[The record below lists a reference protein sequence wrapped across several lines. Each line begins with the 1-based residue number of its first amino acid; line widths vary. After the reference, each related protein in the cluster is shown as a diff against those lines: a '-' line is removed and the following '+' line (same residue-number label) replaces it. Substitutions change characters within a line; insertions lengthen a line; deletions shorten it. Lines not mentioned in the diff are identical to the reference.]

1 MFTASLLL
9 KENTST
15 SLSTLVEKALQRK
28 PPFPEYE
35 LQLNV
40 SQFILLL
47 RSNPEKIPKPLQP
60 DEGFES
66 DIDSLSIV
74 SSDDSFT
81 SGNVVEN
88 ISKTRETDSANG
100 SASSDSDTDSPP
112 TQEQAF
118 PNENIYLNP
127 KLETKNFDVVRENHN
142 LVNCIC
148 YTDVKCTE
156 ILVFVIEDKALV
168 FKFDNITLLQQ
179 FYAKF
184 AALKAVNNQ
193 VVYNQNN
200 TTTKK
205 FNLLQ
210 KTDNNGITHIQITR
224 EPPKPVYVD
233 EGPSSIISLNTPE
246 DNLNKLINKSVQHIK
261 SLNEYNNTNTI
272 NRRYRQTNSID
283 LDLKYKDKSA
293 SADDLL
299 DLNQDEDQ
307 MIEVKSK
314 NDLRKV
320 WNSSENILDIQPQ
333 RPERK
338 KKAKGKAPLPPDV
351 EIKQDILSG
360 QYVRVHVKTEN
371 TEPSRIIMRGQIKE
385 PHPKKLQNNGMLST
399 KPSLNTLVKNKAAQI
414 LKYAPRRF
422 ETSTLTRNKTPP
434 QETWTNSIPRFF
446 KQPRS
451 RSETRVAQPM
461 AYRYIDTTLNYPV
474 TYVPVA
480 TANGRVLKSHEVP
493 YSFGGLP
500 SYKTNSIGPSSNIG
514 NRLFGLSPKLRD
526 FNPQPQDSID
536 SKWKIESQRPNGEG
550 YLKSVIKKDE
560 NKRKNEKKVTF
571 SAYTTVQV
579 V

>member
-1 MFTASLLL
+1 MFTATLLL

-15 SLSTLVEKALQRK
+15 SLSTLVEKALQKK
-28 PPFPEYE
+28 PPFAEYE
-35 LQLNV
+35 LQLKV
-40 SQFILLL
+40 SELTLLQKT
-47 RSNPEKIPKPLQP
+47 NPEKPRPFQP

-81 SGNVVEN
+81 ACHAAENSG
-88 ISKTRETDSANG
+88 KTPETDSANG

-112 TQEQAF
+112 VVIQEPSF
-118 PNENIYLNP
+118 SNNVFLN
-127 KLETKNFDVVRENHN
+127 KNNETKKETYN
-142 LVNCIC
+142 LVKCIC

-156 ILVFVIEDKALV
+156 ILVFVIENKALV
-168 FKFDNITLLQQ
+168 FKFDNVTLLQQ
-179 FYAKF
+179 FHAKF

-193 VVYNQNN
+193 VVYNKTNATN
-200 TTTKK
+200 KT

-210 KTDNNGITHIQITR
+210 STDNNGVTHIQITR
-224 EPPKPVYVD
+224 ESPTPKYVN

-272 NRRYRQTNSID
+272 NRRYKTTNFND
-283 LDLKYKDKSA
+283 LENLRNKDKSA

-299 DLNQDEDQ
+299 ELHQEDR
-307 MIEVKSK
+307 ITEITTRS
-314 NDLRKV
+314 NFRKT
-320 WNSSENILDIQPQ
+320 WNSSENIIDTHPT

-338 KKAKGKAPLPPDV
+338 KKAKAPLPPDV

-360 QYVRVHVKTEN
+360 QYVRVNVKTEN

-385 PHPKKLQNNGMLST
+385 PHPKKLQNYGILST

-414 LKYAPRRF
+414 LKYAPKKL
-422 ETSTLTRNKTPP
+422 ETSTLTRHKTPP

-451 RSETRVAQPM
+451 RSETRTPQPM
-461 AYRYIDTTLNYPV
+461 AYRYIDTTMNYPV
-474 TYVPVA
+474 QYVPVA
-480 TANGRVLKSHEVP
+480 TANGRALKSQEVP
-493 YSFGGLP
+493 YNFGGLP
-500 SYKTNSIGPSSNIG
+500 SYKTNTLGASSNIG

-526 FNPQPQDSID
+526 FNPQPQDSIGGKWRTND
-536 SKWKIESQRPNGEG
+536 SNRQNGDG